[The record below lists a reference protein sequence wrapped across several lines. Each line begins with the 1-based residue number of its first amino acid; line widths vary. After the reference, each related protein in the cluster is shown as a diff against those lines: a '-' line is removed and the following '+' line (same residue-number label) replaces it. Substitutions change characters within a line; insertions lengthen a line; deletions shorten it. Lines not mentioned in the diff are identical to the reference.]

1 MSYNPMM
8 NSPFLLENQTEYK
21 KWRDNKLAQYP
32 ASKNK
37 ILVKLNNSNLNNNSI
52 NLLRDSINKYNF
64 GIYEFNSK
72 LTNEYL
78 KKFCSKLKL
87 LQSVSNLLA
96 DENDISNITNQNT
109 ERKQSSG
116 IEYIPYTNKQLNWHT
131 DGYYY
136 PIDSAVKSFLLHCEH
151 PAKIGG
157 ENILL
162 DHEIM
167 YIFLRDHN
175 PDYIKI
181 LMQND
186 IMEIP
191 GNKNIKG
198 SSSIKGPV
206 FYIDE
211 KNFLNM
217 RFTSRQQNI
226 IWQKSDMIKKIKD
239 YIFSFIAEDNY
250 YTFNILLREN
260 QGYIA
265 NNVLHKRKEYVD
277 GDKKRLLKR
286 LRFSERVE

>member
-1 MSYNPMM
+1 MM

-21 KWRDNKLAQYP
+21 KWRDKKLAQYP

-151 PAKIGG
+151 PAKSGG

-191 GNKNIKG
+191 GNKNING

>member
-1 MSYNPMM
+1 MM

-116 IEYIPYTNKQLNWHT
+116 VEYIPYTNKQLNWHT

-151 PAKIGG
+151 PAKSGG

-175 PDYIKI
+175 TDYIKI

-191 GNKNIKG
+191 GNKNING